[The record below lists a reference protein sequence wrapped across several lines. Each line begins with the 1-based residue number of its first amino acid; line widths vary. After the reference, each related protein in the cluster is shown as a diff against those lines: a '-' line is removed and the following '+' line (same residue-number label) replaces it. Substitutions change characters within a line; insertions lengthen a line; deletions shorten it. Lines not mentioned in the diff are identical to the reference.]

1 MSTAFTKHYPNLY
14 RGQTEMP
21 RFKLNRNSETEEK
34 QLFQAKLPKSL
45 IHEINLMV
53 KWSGNEKNYV
63 AAELFRYAL
72 SQESDFQHYK
82 RSTSGSNGNGNR
94 SSHSP
99 AYAPEEAVA
108 TRK

>member
-1 MSTAFTKHYPNLY
+1 
-14 RGQTEMP
+14 MP

-45 IHEINLMV
+45 IQEINLMV

-72 SQESDFQHYK
+72 SQENDFQQYK
-82 RSTSGSNGNGNR
+82 RSVPGSNGNG
-94 SSHSP
+94 SKSTIH
-99 AYAPEEAVA
+99 AEEPAVA
-108 TRK
+108 RK

>member
-1 MSTAFTKHYPNLY
+1 
-14 RGQTEMP
+14 MP

-72 SQESDFQHYK
+72 SQETDFQQYRRTASEPNTAGPKTHVV
-82 RSTSGSNGNGNR
+82 
-94 SSHSP
+94 
-99 AYAPEEAVA
+99 AEAAAA

>member
-1 MSTAFTKHYPNLY
+1 
-14 RGQTEMP
+14 MP

-45 IHEINLMV
+45 IQEINLMV

-72 SQESDFQHYK
+72 GQESDFQQYK
-82 RSTSGSNGNGNR
+82 RSVAGSNNANNR
-94 SSHSP
+94 SAITLEQP
-99 AYAPEEAVA
+99 ALA
-108 TRK
+108 RK

>member
-1 MSTAFTKHYPNLY
+1 
-14 RGQTEMP
+14 MP

-63 AAELFRYAL
+63 TAELFRYAL
-72 SQESDFQHYK
+72 SQESDFQQYK
-82 RSTSGSNGNGNR
+82 RSSTGSNVNGSR
-94 SSHSP
+94 SAH
-99 AYAPEEAVA
+99 ALTNAQEEAVA
-108 TRK
+108 ARK

>member
-1 MSTAFTKHYPNLY
+1 
-14 RGQTEMP
+14 MP

-45 IHEINLMV
+45 IQEINLMV

-72 SQESDFQHYK
+72 SQESDFQQFK
-82 RSTSGSNGNGNR
+82 RSNGGSIGHG
-94 SSHSP
+94 SKP
-99 AYAPEEAVA
+99 LLAAEQVAVA
-108 TRK
+108 RR